1 MSRED
6 IGRRIAAAARRPIA
20 AAVATEA
27 DRVAAALAAAAP
39 GSTAGSMGR
48 AGGLKVT
55 LTGPGLFAR
64 EFGAIDSAADPIVAP
79 ALRRL
84 KRRPA

>member
-1 MSRED
+1 VTS
-6 IGRRIAAAARRPIA
+6 
-20 AAVATEA
+20 EA
-27 DRVAAALAAAAP
+27 DRVAAAIAATAP
-39 GSTAGSMGR
+39 GSTAGATRRGDGMQ
-48 AGGLKVT
+48 VT

-64 EFGAIDSAADPIVAP
+64 EFGAIDSAADPVLAP

>member
-1 MSRED
+1 MSAED

-20 AAVATEA
+20 AAVASEA
-27 DRVAAALAAAAP
+27 SRVANALAASAP
-39 GSTAGSMGR
+39 GSSAGTTR
-48 AGGLKVT
+48 REGGVEVT

-64 EFGAIDSAADPIVAP
+64 EFGALDSAADSVVAP